1 MSVITSSINYYW
13 YNNLEKLTEL
23 EPFIILDNSNIL
35 VLEKGG
41 ASSVITPLSPQTIEE
56 QQEEGRIMYLQTN
69 HSFLPLRI

>member
-13 YNNLEKLTEL
+13 YDSVEKLANI
-23 EPFIILDNSNIL
+23 EPFIILDDENIL

-41 ASSVITPLSPQTIEE
+41 DSSVITPLSLENIEE

-69 HSFLPLRI
+69 HSCIPLLV